1 MQIAIESNKVYTFKL
16 NSGEELIAK
25 VIQAGGDFIIIEEP
39 VSIAPTQQGMQ
50 MIPSIFTANPKGEFK
65 LNTSS
70 IAIYAETD
78 DSVRMKYLE
87 ATTGIKVPDKKIVLG

>member
-1 MQIAIESNKVYTFKL
+1 MQIALKTEQVYTFKL

-25 VIQAGGDFIIIEEP
+25 VRQAGGDFIVIEEP

-50 MIPSIFTANPKGEFK
+50 MIPSIFTADPKGEFK

-87 ATTGIKVPDKKIVLG
+87 ATTGIKVPDKKLILG

>member
-1 MQIAIESNKVYTFKL
+1 
-16 NSGEELIAK
+16 
-25 VIQAGGDFIIIEEP
+25 
-39 VSIAPTQQGMQ
+39 MQ
-50 MIPSIFTANPKGEFK
+50 MIPSMFTADPKGEFK

>member
-1 MQIAIESNKVYTFKL
+1 MQIAIEPNKVYTFKL

-70 IAIYAETD
+70 IALYAETD